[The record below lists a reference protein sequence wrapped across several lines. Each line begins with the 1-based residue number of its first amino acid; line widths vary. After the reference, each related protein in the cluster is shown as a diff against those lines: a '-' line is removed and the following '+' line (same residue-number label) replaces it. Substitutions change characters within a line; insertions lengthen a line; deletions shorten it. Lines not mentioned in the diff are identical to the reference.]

1 MHRWYGVYVSH
12 TLLSLLCVF
21 SVAMVF
27 VCVNK
32 CHVTWELTKGKSI
45 CCQFGFY
52 GSQRIHSTLSDLYL
66 FVCFTL
72 LVVFSPFS
80 FRYVLHTFFPLFHA
94 ESKFCMF
101 ASLYVLMVV
110 WLSVNIFF
118 SRTFLLLYCIPLWF
132 TWARERVIEVK
143 KMTAKRFKVHFPH
156 RFLSLTLY
164 CEISQNQTLWLGN
177 DYIYIRDYYLTYFFF
192 LYLFTYSK

>member
-1 MHRWYGVYVSH
+1 M
-12 TLLSLLCVF
+12 
-21 SVAMVF
+21 AIF

-32 CHVTWELTKGKSI
+32 CRVTWELTKGKSI

-52 GSQRIHSTLSDLYL
+52 GSQRIPSTLSDLYL

-80 FRYVLHTFFPLFHA
+80 FHFVCLATDAYSTRLSHTFRWSFGLARLLFCEH
-94 ESKFCMF
+94 
-101 ASLYVLMVV
+101 
-110 WLSVNIFF
+110 
-118 SRTFLLLYCIPLWF
+118 TFLLLYCIPLWF

-177 DYIYIRDYYLTYFFF
+177 DYIYIRDYYLTYFFCVF
-192 LYLFTYSK
+192 IYLQQILFGCSGIVKPTDLNDGA